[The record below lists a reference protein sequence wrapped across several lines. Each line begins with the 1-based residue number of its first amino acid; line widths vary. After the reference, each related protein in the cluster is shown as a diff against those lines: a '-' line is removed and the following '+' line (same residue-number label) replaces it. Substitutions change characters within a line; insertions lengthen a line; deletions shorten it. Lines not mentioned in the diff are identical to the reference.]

1 MGIKNRVLAGVLAL
15 TSTSVLAEEKVL
27 NIYNWWDYIKPEI
40 VESFS
45 KETGIKVN
53 YDVYDT
59 NEILEAKLMAGNS
72 GFDIVVP
79 SGTFLERQVV
89 AGIHTKLDKSKLTN
103 YGNLDTTLL
112 KTVAVHDEGNQHS
125 VPYAWGTVGLAY
137 NVDML
142 KERLGDRDFASLDL
156 LFDPEVSGKLKD
168 CGIGYI
174 DSPSEIVSIAL
185 NYLGL
190 DPNSEDPKDLKKAE
204 DLIKKNRPNVRHFNT
219 GALVNDLVNGNL
231 CLAIGYNGDMLRAQ
245 KRADEAGKQ
254 MTLKY
259 SIPKEGTLAWFDLLA
274 IPSDAKNKEAAY
286 QFIDYLLKP
295 ENAAAISNFVLYAVP
310 NNKVD
315 DLLDPEVR
323 TNEGIYPSDEV
334 KKTLFS
340 LKAHSAKFDRKLTR
354 AWTNIKLR

>member
-1 MGIKNRVLAGVLAL
+1 MSIKKSVLAGVFALA
-15 TSTSVLAEEKVL
+15 STSVMAEERVL
-27 NIYNWWDYIKPEI
+27 NVYNWWDYIKPEI
-40 VESFS
+40 IQNFS

-79 SGTFLERQVV
+79 SGAFLERQIK
-89 AGIHTKLDKSKLTN
+89 AGIHTELDKSKLTN
-103 YGNLDTTLL
+103 YSNLDTTLL
-112 KTVAVHDEGNQHS
+112 KTVTAHDAGNKHS

-142 KERLGDRDFASLDL
+142 KERLGDRNFASLDL
-156 LFDPEVSGKLKD
+156 LFDPEVSSKLKD
-168 CGIGYI
+168 CGIGFI
-174 DSPSEIVSIAL
+174 DSPSEVMSIAL

-190 DPNSEDPKDLKKAE
+190 DPNSEDTKDLKLAS
-204 DLIKKNRPNVRHFNT
+204 DLIKKNRKNIRHFNT

-245 KRADEAGKQ
+245 KRADEAGKD

-259 SIPKEGTLAWFDLLA
+259 SIPVEGTVAWFDLLA
-274 IPSDAKNKEAAY
+274 IPKDAKNKEAAY

-310 NNKVD
+310 NTKVD
-315 DLLDPEVR
+315 DLLDEAVR
-323 TNEGIYPSDEV
+323 TNEGICPSADV

-340 LKAHSAKFDRKLTR
+340 LKAHGAKFDRKLTR
-354 AWTNIKLR
+354 AWTNIKLN

>member
-1 MGIKNRVLAGVLAL
+1 MSIKKRFLAGVLAL
-15 TSTSVLAEEKVL
+15 ASTSALAEDKVL

-40 VESFS
+40 IENFS

-59 NEILEAKLMAGNS
+59 NEILEAKLMAGHS
-72 GFDIVVP
+72 GFDLVVP
-79 SGTFLERQVV
+79 SGAFLERQIK
-89 AGIHTKLDKSKLTN
+89 AGIHSQLDKDKLSN
-103 YGNLDTTLL
+103 YSNLDKTLL
-112 KTVAVHDEGNQHS
+112 KTVTVHDPGNMHS

-137 NVDML
+137 NVDRL

-156 LFDPEVSGKLKD
+156 LFDPEVSAKLKD
-168 CGIGYI
+168 CGIGVI
-174 DSPSEIVSIAL
+174 DSPSEIIAIAL

-190 DPNSEDPKDLKKAE
+190 DPNSESKADLKQAT
-204 DLIKKNRPNVRHFNT
+204 DLMKKNRGNIRHFNT

-245 KRADEAGKQ
+245 KRADEAGKD
-254 MTLKY
+254 MTLEY
-259 SIPKEGTLAWFDLLA
+259 SIPKEGTIAWFDLLA
-274 IPSDAKNKEAAY
+274 IPADAKNKDEAY

-295 ENAAAISNFVLYAVP
+295 ENAAAISNFVMYAVP

-315 DLLDPEVR
+315 SLLDESIR
-323 TNEGIYPSDEV
+323 TNKGIYPSDEV

-340 LKAHSAKFDRKLTR
+340 QKAHSAKFDRKLTR